1 MSKYFGSRT
10 ECPVEIKGKKHTF
23 YIRELGY
30 LEFEELRNKAVT
42 GTSEGDKERTGL
54 RIMDAV
60 VVASVEEEDGTASY
74 TADEWRKEIKDAVLQ
89 LGKAAMKVQG
99 IDVDAASE
107 PLPAEAVEGNALPS
121 RKFGTS

>member
-10 ECPVEIKGKKHTF
+10 ECPIEVNGKKHTF
-23 YIRELGY
+23 HIRELGY
-30 LEFEELRNKAVT
+30 LEFEELKNRTVRGITDEN
-42 GTSEGDKERTGL
+42 KERTGL

-74 TADEWRKEIKDAVLQ
+74 TADEWRREIKDAVLK

-99 IDVDAASE
+99 IDVDAATE
-107 PLPAEAVEGNALPS
+107 PLPAEEVEGNA
-121 RKFGTS
+121 